1 MHNVPVSTAG
11 ALTPESRSRIEEA
24 LRGRGWT
31 LPGEH
36 PISALDGLTL
46 GDCRVIALLGP
57 KNAVGSRYFRLF
69 LADGAGRV
77 ADEQLAL
84 GLFGSGPY
92 PAFNWVEL
100 TQYAE
105 TLHFAQATPS
115 RPQKRKRGPGGEG
128 GLDLDLWATG
138 LDRPLFAALS
148 ELVPT
153 GGHIMC
159 EYDSPTH
166 KATERILTLRYP
178 PAASPIGY
186 VMFKVGVRSYRD
198 WYISEGG
205 REGPRKLQGFK
216 PWNEEIAAEK
226 TAALKAELSAAVKR
240 RPNPE
245 HGEWGRLAC
254 ELAGKTLAEL

>member
-1 MHNVPVSTAG
+1 MRPCSFLPSPVHNVPVSTADG
-11 ALTPESRSRIEEA
+11 LTSESRARIEEA
-24 LRGRGWT
+24 LGGRGWE
-31 LPGEH
+31 LPGKH
-36 PISALDGLTL
+36 PIAALDGLML
-46 GDCRVIALLGP
+46 GDYRMIALLGP

-69 LADGAGRV
+69 LADGAGRL
-77 ADEQLAL
+77 ADEPLAL
-84 GLFGSGPY
+84 GLFGAGSY
-92 PAFNWVEL
+92 PAFNWVEM
-100 TQYAE
+100 TQYQE
-105 TLHFAQATPS
+105 QLDF
-115 RPQKRKRGPGGEG
+115 GGTA
-128 GLDLDLWATG
+128 LNLWASG

-148 ELVPT
+148 ALVPA

-166 KATERILTLRYP
+166 KATERILTLQYP

-186 VMFKVGVRSYRD
+186 RMFEVGVRSYRD

-226 TAALKAELSAAVKR
+226 TAALKAELSAALKR

-245 HGEWGRLAC
+245 HAEWGRLARK
-254 ELAGKTLAEL
+254 LAAKALAEL